1 MLFLKTA
8 YGPNLNLSSRKDSKL
23 ARITELYL
31 LSSHLQSHAVLRD
44 SANMRLAEQEQ
55 VAVGCFMD
63 ELQLIAG
70 RLGDSS
76 QQQPKKKALP
86 KADIVDSGDKENV
99 PVTVKSIKKK
109 NKTSVAGM
117 VYEEK
122 PMEEVKI
129 EEAIEVPVENGA
141 DVEE

>member
-1 MLFLKTA
+1 M
-8 YGPNLNLSSRKDSKL
+8 
-23 ARITELYL
+23 
-31 LSSHLQSHAVLRD
+31 
-44 SANMRLAEQEQ
+44 
-55 VAVGCFMD
+55 
-63 ELQLIAG
+63 
-70 RLGDSS
+70 
-76 QQQPKKKALP
+76 
-86 KADIVDSGDKENV
+86 
-99 PVTVKSIKKK
+99 TVKSIKKK

>member
-1 MLFLKTA
+1 
-8 YGPNLNLSSRKDSKL
+8 
-23 ARITELYL
+23 
-31 LSSHLQSHAVLRD
+31 
-44 SANMRLAEQEQ
+44 MRLAEQEQ

-70 RLGDSS
+70 RLGNSS

-86 KADIVDSGDKENV
+86 KPDTNCDKENI

-129 EEAIEVPVENGA
+129 
-141 DVEE
+141 